1 MRCGLAIRNRHCECC
16 NKRCII
22 IRFLIDHQT
31 HHRGQMMVLLRHA
44 CLPVPA
50 VMYPIKEMQ

>member
-1 MRCGLAIRNRHCECC
+1 
-16 NKRCII
+16 
-22 IRFLIDHQT
+22 
-31 HHRGQMMVLLRHA
+31 MVLLRHA

>member
-1 MRCGLAIRNRHCECC
+1 
-16 NKRCII
+16 
-22 IRFLIDHQT
+22 
-31 HHRGQMMVLLRHA
+31 MMVLLRHA